1 MRDVGSTSASTASEH
16 ARVARED
23 DDLRTSLV
31 ALARLTTSEM
41 KLADVLTQVAESAV
55 LAIPGADGAGLS
67 LLNDGQAQTIV
78 ASAPFVSDVDAI
90 QFGLG
95 EGPCVTCATQAR
107 TVRTGELAS
116 DPQWPRLGSRIGDFG
131 VHSALSIP
139 LRSPDGVF
147 GAMTVYA
154 RARDAFDDRSV
165 RIGELFAVPAAIAV
179 ENARVLSQARLL
191 ATQLQV
197 ALTNQ
202 AAIDHAVGIL
212 MSRLGCTPGE
222 ALDQLGETSDVEG
235 QKLHVIA
242 SRIVDDALSPT
253 TKRLRG
259 HPKMPTSARGD
270 LHLGLGYQD
279 ATRAVLKA
287 AGMLSTATTDVLSRA
302 LKHRLESGHRYV
314 QLDVSKLLSCDRD
327 GALSLVDAHHAFID
341 AKGALV
347 LVGARTTLRQLFR
360 LLGVDTVLFLARG
373 TGGRPDRW
381 AT

>member
-1 MRDVGSTSASTASEH
+1 MRDVGSTSASKASEH
-16 ARVARED
+16 ARAARED

-90 QFGLG
+90 QFGLD

-116 DPQWPRLGSRIGDFG
+116 DPQWPRLGSQIGDFG

-202 AAIDHAVGIL
+202 AAIDQAVGIL

-259 HPKMPTSARGD
+259 HPKIPTSARGD

-279 ATRAVLKA
+279 ATRTVLTA
-287 AGMLSTATTDVLSRA
+287 GGMLSTATTDVLSRA

-347 LVGARTTLRQLFR
+347 LVGEI
-360 LLGVDTVLFLARG
+360 
-373 TGGRPDRW
+373 GR
-381 AT
+381 AHV